1 VWVEVRR
8 GIDPAAAAERLKTG
22 VRDQFGLTPQI
33 AVLATG
39 SLARE
44 FEGSVK
50 MARFSDRRS

>member
-1 VWVEVRR
+1 
-8 GIDPAAAAERLKTG
+8 
-22 VRDQFGLTPQI
+22 
-33 AVLATG
+33 VLATG